1 MSFPDLLRRN
11 SPISLS
17 DTQLDALNRH
27 YELLLRWNSVM
38 NLTAIRDIEEIVL
51 RHYCESLFLAQYL
64 PEQSISIAD
73 IGSGP
78 GFPGFPV
85 AVARPDCSI
94 TLIES
99 HRRTGVFLKET
110 SRGIPNIF
118 VLTERAKDVKRTFD
132 WVIARAVRIQ
142 DVLGSGLARNY
153 AVLVGGEQE
162 GISLPWGKNRRLL
175 IRST

>member
-1 MSFPDLLRRN
+1 MSCPDLLRRN
-11 SPISLS
+11 SPIPLS
-17 DTQLDALNRH
+17 EAQLDALYRH
-27 YELLLRWNSVM
+27 YELLVRWNSVM
-38 NLTAIRDIEEIVL
+38 NLTAIRDTEEIVL

-85 AVARPDCSI
+85 AVARPDCSV

-99 HRRTGVFLKET
+99 HRRKGVFLKEA
-110 SRGIPNIF
+110 SRGIPNIS
-118 VLTERAKDVKRTFD
+118 VLSERAEEVKRTFD
-132 WVIARAVRIQ
+132 WVISRAVRIQ
-142 DVLGSGLARNY
+142 DVLSSRLAKNC
-153 AVLVGGEQE
+153 AVLVGGEEE
-162 GISLPWGKNRRLL
+162 GIPLPWGTNRRLL